1 MKKPAEEE
9 INNYLISMKNILTD
23 EKGKINVKNDREKNF
38 VFSYLYNIN
47 EKFIKDVL
55 LELKSD
61 DFRKVLLSTNEFHT
75 NEILY
80 QWEKELE
87 LTDMSG
93 KKDIRDV
100 YIKTF
105 LDEYNKVVVV
115 ISFHKDKDFS

>member
-1 MKKPAEEE
+1 MKKPTEEE

-23 EKGKINVKNDREKNF
+23 EKGKINVKKDREKNF
-38 VFSYLYNIN
+38 VFGYLYNIN
-47 EKFIKDVL
+47 EKFIRNVL
-55 LELKSD
+55 LELKVD

-80 QWEKELE
+80 QWTKELE

-93 KKDIRDV
+93 NKDIRDV